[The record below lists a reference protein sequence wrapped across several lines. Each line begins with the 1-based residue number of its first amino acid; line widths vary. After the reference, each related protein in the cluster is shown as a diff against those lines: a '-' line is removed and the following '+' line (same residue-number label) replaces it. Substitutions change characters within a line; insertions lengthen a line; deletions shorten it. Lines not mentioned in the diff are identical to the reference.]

1 MMNEMCSR
9 VSNSFQCLLRNLWN
23 LFYAHFQEFPSFP
36 IKTFEWLTNS
46 WQSFK
51 ILNFPLRI
59 VKSWGRK
66 FCENQ
71 RRRRWRIS
79 SWKLTDVSVF
89 QVSRDFSSSSLRSLF
104 SQPSALWGERIQQT
118 EDASCS
124 GGKITSCSSLWL
136 LLRYNAYIPCVFWKW
151 VKRCL
156 WNHKWNHFYLIW
168 IHHRGNSFS
177 ELFFTPTTELYSESS
192 LSLMSVQGMC
202 PLNRGKIVL
211 KNNWTLCNKSVRF
224 KRGAHF

>member
-1 MMNEMCSR
+1 MNEMCSR

-23 LFYAHFQEFPSFP
+23 LFYAHFQEFASFS

-71 RRRRWRIS
+71 KRRRWRIS

-104 SQPSALWGERIQQT
+104 SQPSALRGERIQQT

-124 GGKITSCSSLWL
+124 GERLLHAALFDYCCVIYPVYFESGWRGVYGIT
-136 LLRYNAYIPCVFWKW
+136 NEIIF
-151 VKRCL
+151 
-156 WNHKWNHFYLIW
+156 I
-168 IHHRGNSFS
+168 
-177 ELFFTPTTELYSESS
+177 
-192 LSLMSVQGMC
+192 
-202 PLNRGKIVL
+202 
-211 KNNWTLCNKSVRF
+211 
-224 KRGAHF
+224 